1 MDGGRKKS
9 KFHFKHICI
18 FFVLSFLY
26 FSPLLQQVHCFHISK
41 TTLNR
46 ASTFNVLMCT
56 CSSSSVLWIGSAAL
70 ITQYSQW
77 MHRLVYTHHNK
88 LHSPPS
94 QLPHRVLL
102 SVRLRVCSYSL
113 LQHRFLF
120 TTFHYA
126 FLKGRHS
133 VTASQHTHI
142 LYTTTHPSECVITRM
157 LSTIQH
163 LRWENNCYTCIL
175 LLFMPFNM
183 CSGPD
188 SKLPFP

>member
-1 MDGGRKKS
+1 
-9 KFHFKHICI
+9 
-18 FFVLSFLY
+18 
-26 FSPLLQQVHCFHISK
+26 
-41 TTLNR
+41 
-46 ASTFNVLMCT
+46 MCT
-56 CSSSSVLWIGSAAL
+56 CSSSSVLWIGSTAL

-94 QLPHRVLL
+94 HLPHQVLL
-102 SVRLRVCSYSL
+102 SVCLRVCSHSL

-120 TTFHYA
+120 ITFHYA

-142 LYTTTHPSECVITRM
+142 LYTTTHPSKCVITRM

-163 LRWENNCYTCIL
+163 LRWENNCYTCIM

-183 CSGPD
+183 CSGPKQILVVD
-188 SKLPFP
+188 ISENILTCINIPLISHLQKYSDCELTGANIILI